1 MEEILDINFATY
13 LIEIIK
19 NLFSGAI
26 GILFLVVLT
35 ELAIILY
42 SRIKKEW

>member
-1 MEEILDINFATY
+1 MEGILDINIATY
-13 LIEIIK
+13 LIAIIK

-26 GILFLVVLT
+26 GILFLVVLI